1 MLEWFELLRQGD
13 ARWAPLIAIPA
24 VIAGGVA
31 SLWLIVS
38 GIKGIIAASIHP
50 KPRIAPIASPERI
63 VKWIGTRPPLRNANP
78 QHRAAAPRH
87 RFPSEL
93 SGY

>member
-13 ARWAPLIAIPA
+13 APWAPLITIPA

-38 GIKGIIAASIHP
+38 GIKGIITGRSQPKSRVVRAASPGRVIQ
-50 KPRIAPIASPERI
+50 
-63 VKWIGTRPPLRNANP
+63 WIGNRPPLRNVG
-78 QHRAAAPRH
+78 QH
-87 RFPSEL
+87 
-93 SGY
+93 